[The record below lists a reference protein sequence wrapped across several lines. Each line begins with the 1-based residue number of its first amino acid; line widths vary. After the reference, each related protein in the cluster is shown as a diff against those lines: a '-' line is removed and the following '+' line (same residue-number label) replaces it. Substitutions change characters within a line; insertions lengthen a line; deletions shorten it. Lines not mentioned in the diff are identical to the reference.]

1 MSIRIPGA
9 VALLVA
15 GTLAC
20 AGERGRPSV
29 ATTDSMP
36 PKASSAVDSSMQL
49 VTRGAAVAIA
59 VDAAPDRA
67 DSILAAEGLSAG
79 EYERLMYRIASD
91 SLLSRLFQQALQ
103 GR

>member
-20 AGERGRPSV
+20 AGERGRPS
-29 ATTDSMP
+29 ATTTDSP
-36 PKASSAVDSSMQL
+36 PEASSAVDSTMQL
-49 VTRGAAVAIA
+49 VIRGAAVAIA

-79 EYERLMYRIASD
+79 DYERLMYRIASD
-91 SLLSRLFQQALQ
+91 SLLSRLFRQALQ